1 MAISTNK
8 KGSVLLI
15 NGIDISTPAEYIDDS
30 SARDSVNFELSRNV
44 LAKRSGTTVI
54 GVAISTTD
62 DIMAGRQ
69 YNRAGTLF
77 NVRFGQSKIEYD
89 ASGTWTD
96 LGTTLTGTTIDLVD
110 TAIPTLSSKRIL
122 CSSNGIDGIQKWVGT
137 GNFGLLGGSPP
148 TPKFIQ
154 EYKTYL
160 VTANIQGGT
169 DVTQRVQWSDTANP
183 EEWSTGNS
191 GSVDLVEDG
200 EDITG
205 LGLFG
210 NYITVH
216 KKTSIYLGYLVSTTA
231 IFRFDRKDT
240 GAGAIANGSIVNIP
254 GGGQLFLAQDGIRI
268 FNGISTQ
275 LIPSKVNDEIRD
287 TLNKDA
293 AARAYSVLVQ
303 ENDEIW
309 IGLPIGSQTTGETVY
324 KYNYINGTLLKDS
337 RTSATT
343 MWLGTGSTSA
353 TWDSLSINWDN
364 YNERWNSGSLVAG
377 ADQINIGSTDG
388 LTVKVD
394 LTQTDDNSSAINA
407 FWVTKDFQD
416 SQERIGRW
424 QRLELWAKGTSLTVE
439 YSTDQGNTWVTF
451 SGSPITLGNNYPTFD
466 APYVLYFDVIA
477 QQVRFRFSDNSS
489 TNSLGIKQFT
499 LGYHPREL
507 RQ

>member
-1 MAISTNK
+1 MAVTTKK
-8 KGSVLLI
+8 KGSILLI
-15 NGIDISTPAEYIDDS
+15 SGIDISTPAEYIEDS
-30 SARDSVNFELSRNV
+30 AARDSVNFELSRNV
-44 LAKRSGTTVI
+44 LTKRVGTTQI
-54 GVAISTTD
+54 GAAISTSD

-69 YNRAGTLF
+69 FKRSSTTY
-77 NVRFGQSKIEYD
+77 NVRVGQSKVEYD

-96 LGTTLTGTTIDLVD
+96 LGTTLTGTTIDLID
-110 TAIPTLSSKRIL
+110 TAVPLLSGKGIL
-122 CSSNGIDGIQKWVGT
+122 CVANGIDGIQKWTGT
-137 GNFGLLGGSPP
+137 GNMALLGGTPP
-148 TPKFIQ
+148 VAKFIQ

-160 VTANIQGGT
+160 VAANVVGGT
-169 DVTQRVQWSDTANP
+169 DVSQRVQWSDTADP
-183 EEWSTGNS
+183 ENWSTGNS

-205 LGLFG
+205 IGLFG
-210 NYITVH
+210 NYVTIH
-216 KKTSIYLGYLVSTTA
+216 KPTSIYLGYLVSTSA

-240 GAGAIANGSIVNIP
+240 GAGTVANGSIVNIP

-287 TLNKDA
+287 SLNQDKA
-293 AARAYSVLVQ
+293 FRAYSVLKKD
-303 ENDEIW
+303 NDEIW

-324 KYNYINGTLLKDS
+324 KYNYITGVLLKDS
-337 RTSATT
+337 RANATT
-343 MWLGTGSTSA
+343 MWLGTSSDSSTWDDLPV
-353 TWDSLSINWDN
+353 TWDS
-364 YNERWNSGSLVAG
+364 YTKRWNEGALIAGS
-377 ADQINIGSTDG
+377 DQINIGFTDG

-394 LTQTDDNSSAINA
+394 PTQFDDNSSAINA

-439 YSTDQGNTWVTF
+439 YSTDQGNNWTTF
-451 SGSPITLGNNYPTFD
+451 SGSPITLSSNYPTFD
-466 APYVLYFDVIA
+466 SPYVLYFDIIA